1 MSFADESNGSDAL
14 IMIRSKFVIS
24 CVVVLP
30 WALSPGVAWAAEG
43 AEVKPSLFSGNIG
56 NVIWTLIIFGVVLVV
71 LGKYVWP
78 PILRALQ
85 RREAFIHDSLQQA
98 KQDREEAEQRLKQY
112 TERLEK
118 AREDASALVEEGRRD
133 AEVVKRKIES
143 AARRE
148 GDAMIERA
156 RREIAT
162 ARDTAVKDLYQL
174 TAQLSTEV
182 AARIIRQEL
191 DAKSHER
198 LIEESIEEL
207 AKLREGSGR
216 STA

>member
-1 MSFADESNGSDAL
+1 MSVEDEPNDSDAL
-14 IMIRSKFVIS
+14 TMIRSKSVIPG
-24 CVVVLP
+24 VVVLS
-30 WALSPGVAWAAEG
+30 WALGPRVAWAAEG
-43 AEVKPSLFSGNIG
+43 PEHTPSLFSGDYGNI
-56 NVIWTLIIFGVVLVV
+56 IWTLIIFGVVLVV

-98 KQDREEAEQRLKQY
+98 RQDREEAELRLKQY
-112 TERLEK
+112 TEQLAK
-118 AREDASALVEEGRRD
+118 AREEASAIVDEGRRD

-156 RREIAT
+156 RREITT

-174 TAQLSTEV
+174 TARLSTEV

-207 AKLREGSGR
+207 AKLRDGSGHG
-216 STA
+216 TA

>member
-1 MSFADESNGSDAL
+1 MSVEDKPHDSDAPT
-14 IMIRSKFVIS
+14 MIRSKSIIP

-30 WALSPGVAWAAEG
+30 WALGLRVAWAAED
-43 AEVKPSLFSGNIG
+43 AEHTPSLFSGDYGNI
-56 NVIWTLIIFGVVLVV
+56 IWTLIIFGVVLVV

-98 KQDREEAEQRLKQY
+98 KQDREQAELRLQQY
-112 TERLEK
+112 TEQLEK
-118 AREDASALVEEGRRD
+118 AREEASAIVDEGRRD

-174 TAQLSTEV
+174 TARLSTEV

-207 AKLREGSGR
+207 AKLHEGSRQG
-216 STA
+216 TA